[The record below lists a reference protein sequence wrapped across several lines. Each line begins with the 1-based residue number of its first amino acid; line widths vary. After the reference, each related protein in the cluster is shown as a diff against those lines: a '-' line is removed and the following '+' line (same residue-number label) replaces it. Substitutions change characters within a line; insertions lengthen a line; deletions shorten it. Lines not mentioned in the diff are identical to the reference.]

1 MLTTLTYNSEIS
13 AVLEPLAHEVNKAF
27 YSSLEL
33 LWKTKISSL
42 AWIAFWPCRL
52 LGQPAIVMH
61 SSLISTNHYAPKELL
76 WSASRNCQKVK
87 LKREADLM
95 AVRLVRSC
103 CLLNTEKGKR
113 FTYLWMSEILGNI
126 EFKTS
131 FPFRLSL
138 CREGCKFL
146 S

>member
-95 AVRLVRSC
+95 GSETGKV
-103 CLLNTEKGKR
+103 LLPIKYWKRKR